1 MNSLLKWEMKH
12 TFTSKSFWLVGAAI
26 VSLPS
31 LFLFLTL
38 LFADGMTGYN
48 AFLEGLSNYNA
59 FVIFLIGVFAGIHV
73 TGAFEGRKI
82 QAAVMAGNSR
92 FNILMSKFLSY
103 STAVAI
109 YSVVAITLSS
119 FIAFSML
126 GVTGIEGSFVREV
139 IARSLVYVI
148 VEIAYSATC
157 FLASMFIRHLG
168 ASIGVNLGLLLLSN
182 VVAQILFN
190 FDWAP
195 SVLRCTPVGQTMLML
210 ADVET
215 GNIAAALVASVVGIA
230 AALALSYVKFGREEL
245 K

>member
-1 MNSLLKWEMKH
+1 
-12 TFTSKSFWLVGAAI
+12 
-26 VSLPS
+26 
-31 LFLFLTL
+31 
-38 LFADGMTGYN
+38 
-48 AFLEGLSNYNA
+48 
-59 FVIFLIGVFAGIHV
+59 
-73 TGAFEGRKI
+73 
-82 QAAVMAGNSR
+82 
-92 FNILMSKFLSY
+92 
-103 STAVAI
+103 
-109 YSVVAITLSS
+109 
-119 FIAFSML
+119 ML

-168 ASIGVNLGLLLLSN
+168 ASIGVNLGLLLMSN

-195 SVLRCTPVGQTMLML
+195 SVLRFTPVGQTMLML

-215 GNIAAALVASVVGIA
+215 GNIAAALVASVIGIA